1 MKMRR
6 WFFSIV
12 MILFI
17 GISIQPMLAEANS
30 GHHHEP
36 AVIKKPNIPKTGE
49 KTALQKL
56 IDATEP
62 GGTLLLEGRVYR
74 GSMSI
79 TKPITIKG
87 VEGTEVHSLADTVI
101 ISDVDNISIQNIVI
115 QSDGI
120 AVIASNMKALE
131 LKDVTIKDSN
141 AGIQI
146 TNSEN
151 ITLQNVDITGKA
163 GHFSTKDHGVAIY
176 DSKNVSASNSSINQ
190 VMDGFYVEN
199 VEQIK
204 LTNNEIENSRYAVH
218 MMYSDDVDLLKN
230 KVTSNMTGFMVMIAK
245 DVTIEDNIVMKNNSL
260 NSLGVY
266 TYDVE
271 NVHFSNNELREN
283 TIAMDIQNA
292 KEMFVEKNNFV
303 ANGTVLQVRRSP
315 TLVVQNNE
323 FHGNILSART
333 DKAGVILRKNFY
345 DDYKGKDYDGDG
357 IGDTHYIAT
366 NSFGQWMVRK
376 PVYQYF
382 IESPSVVTLNMMDTE
397 VQGEKGQVIVDEEP
411 LLLKNP
417 LNLKLD
423 LNSWQLFIS
432 TVVLVGMLI
441 IRRRL
446 K

>member
-131 LKDVTIKDSN
+131 LKDVTIKDSA

-199 VEQIK
+199 VEQIN

-218 MMYSDDVDLLKN
+218 MMYSDHVQISKN
-230 KVTSNMTGFMVMIAK
+230 KVTSNMTGFMVMIAN
-245 DVTIEDNIVMKNNSL
+245 DVTIADNVVMKNNSL

-271 NVHFSNNELREN
+271 NVHFANNELREN